1 MGRSNE
7 KVISMSEIN
16 VEKLMKM
23 ESEVFSVFWNACDI
37 FDEVKRKIEDMQL
50 RELYAEAFIYSEEK
64 TDEEINYYV
73 TLKDGKI
80 VIKKVEEKV
89 SYMEP
94 ISLMKLLAIKERAL
108 ERLLKIIFIKLE
120 QKVNDRTGELKK
132 LKEALSEKEEKSEQ
146 K

>member
-1 MGRSNE
+1 
-7 KVISMSEIN
+7 MSEIN
-16 VEKLMKM
+16 IEKLRKM
-23 ESEVFSVFWNACDI
+23 ESEAFSVFWNSIDV
-37 FDEVKRKIEDMQL
+37 FDEFKKKIEDMQL
-50 RELYAEAFIYSEEK
+50 RELYAEAFICSEEK
-64 TDEEINYYV
+64 TDEKISYHV

-94 ISLMKLLAIKERAL
+94 TTLMKLLAIKERAL

-120 QKVNDRTGELKK
+120 QKVDDRTEELKK